1 MFIGARG
8 CWKKRNVPVQ
18 KDMYDMVVLALGGNI
33 ASDVG
38 EVATTIGR
46 AAADLSAS
54 GVEIVAKSKL
64 YETPCF
70 PVGAG
75 PDFLNAALLCSTRLA
90 PPALLA
96 LLHATETKYGRK
108 RGARWSERTLDI
120 DIIAMD
126 GNVLP
131 DTATFQAWYGLSLD
145 QQKCETPDQLIVP
158 HPRLQDRAFV
168 LVPMA
173 DVAPDWHH
181 PILGLSV
188 RTMLQQLPRAELAAV
203 TAIQNVW

>member
-1 MFIGARG
+1 
-8 CWKKRNVPVQ
+8 
-18 KDMYDMVVLALGGNI
+18 MYEMVVLGLGGNI

-46 AAADLSAS
+46 ATADLSAS
-54 GVEIVAKSKL
+54 GVDIITKSKL

-70 PVGAG
+70 PADAG
-75 PDFLNAALLCSTRLA
+75 PDFLNAALLCSTRLD
-90 PPALLA
+90 PQALLG
-96 LLHATETKYGRK
+96 LIHTTETKYGRK

-120 DIIAMD
+120 DIIAID
-126 GNVLP
+126 GSVLP
-131 DTATFQAWYGLSLD
+131 DTATFQAWHGLSLD
-145 QQKCETPDQLIVP
+145 QQKCKTPDQLIVP

-188 RTMLQQLPRAELAAV
+188 RRMLQQLPKPDLAAIRAV
-203 TAIQNVW
+203 KDVW

>member
-1 MFIGARG
+1 MF
-8 CWKKRNVPVQ
+8 
-18 KDMYDMVVLALGGNI
+18 DMVVLGLGGNV
-33 ASDVG
+33 ASDTG

-46 AAADLSAS
+46 AAADLSAC
-54 GVEIVAKSKL
+54 GVDIVSKSKL

-70 PVGAG
+70 PAGAG
-75 PDFLNAALLCSTRLA
+75 PDFLNAVLLCSTRLA

-96 LLHATETKYGRK
+96 LLHATEAKYGRK

-120 DIIAMD
+120 DIIAID

-131 DTATFQAWYGLSLD
+131 DTATFQAWRGLSLD

-173 DVAPDWHH
+173 DVAPDWRH
-181 PILGLSV
+181 PILGMSV
-188 RTMLQQLPRAELAAV
+188 RRMLQQLPRAELAAV